1 MGVAQKELDAAQA
14 ELDEKE
20 AEAAEVQ
27 AKFDAAMAE
36 KERFKILFNN
46 INHSQKVDFVK
57 IQNLIKI
64 LTLKQASA

>member
-36 KERFKILFNN
+36 KERLKILLNN
-46 INHSQKVDFVK
+46 INHSQNVDFVK
-57 IQNLIKI
+57 IRNLIKI

>member
-36 KERFKILFNN
+36 KERLKRLILLKF
-46 INHSQKVDFVK
+46 
-57 IQNLIKI
+57 QNLIKI

>member
-36 KERFKILFNN
+36 KERLKRLILLKF
-46 INHSQKVDFVK
+46 
-57 IQNLIKI
+57 QNLSKFYP
-64 LTLKQASA
+64 

>member
-36 KERFKILFNN
+36 KER
-46 INHSQKVDFVK
+46 
-57 IQNLIKI
+57 
-64 LTLKQASA
+64 LKFYQPQPET